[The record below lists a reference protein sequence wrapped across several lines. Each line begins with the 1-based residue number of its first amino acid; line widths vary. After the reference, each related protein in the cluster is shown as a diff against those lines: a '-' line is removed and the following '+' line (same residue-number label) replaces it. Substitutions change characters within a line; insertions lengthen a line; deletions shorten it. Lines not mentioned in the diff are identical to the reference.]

1 MTGNAEHLL
10 RALVTCSLRTE
21 ACNLTA
27 AHELC
32 SEGLATVMWEC
43 QDSGT
48 VLSPTARGRL
58 VLEFS

>member
-1 MTGNAEHLL
+1 MTGNAHCLL
-10 RALVTCSLRTE
+10 RALSVCSLRTE

-43 QDSGT
+43 QDSGA

-58 VLEFS
+58 ALESS